1 MNIWNHK
8 LSSVSFILST
18 TEKEKSATSC
28 ATWLAAVSV
37 SHQWFIRM
45 NGSIIRSVGLSYM
58 ANSWQSQWY
67 LWNMKAYLPVAALW
81 FWAKHEGTG
90 EFSFLF
96 CSFAARS
103 RELNVG
109 RFIHSGVCVSGAA
122 HHCDISSRR
131 VPATLSLWPAFHIG
145 RRQRRR
151 SARLRFNFC
160 ECDTR
165 LLVEQKEDRVE
176 RKLEHLLSSFVV
188 TNTWSFSNPIRVVC
202 VP

>member
-1 MNIWNHK
+1 MNSVFL
-8 LSSVSFILST
+8 LSPQLQ
-18 TEKEKSATSC
+18 KKKKSATSC

-67 LWNMKAYLPVAALW
+67 FWNMKAYLPVAALW

-96 CSFAARS
+96 FSFAARS

-109 RFIHSGVCVSGAA
+109 RFIHSGARVSGAA

-151 SARLRFNFC
+151 SARLRFNIC

-188 TNTWSFSNPIRVVC
+188 TNTWSFF
-202 VP
+202 